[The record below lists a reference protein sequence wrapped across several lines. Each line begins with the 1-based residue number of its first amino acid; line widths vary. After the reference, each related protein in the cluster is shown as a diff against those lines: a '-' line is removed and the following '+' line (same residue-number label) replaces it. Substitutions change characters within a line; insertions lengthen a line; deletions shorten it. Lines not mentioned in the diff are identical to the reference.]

1 LIKKIKIQA
10 YREEMRF
17 PTKPFK
23 KVLKASPLQPILG
36 LIPEA
41 LPTKEEEKNKF
52 LSFELKARA
61 GQPAGSTTY
70 KKYVRVFEEGTPH
83 QWIELMKDL
92 QEIWTQNTINGPTDR
107 TATIRALFKGESLTA
122 FETALED
129 VRVNPEEDEDQPLP
143 LTVEI
148 IDKALALVAH
158 SVFPH
163 RALETQRLWM
173 NRGMRKPAELS
184 ARKTASAISKINS
197 CLPLFPGGTS
207 ESKFSEPQ
215 LVGLLEWALPQAWR
229 NKFDLDGYIPT
240 QGTRAKLILEC
251 EAIER
256 SEITKKDGNDNNN
269 NNNNNN
275 KKNQKPKFGKT
286 GGTPR
291 NREGRDNGFFCKNCG
306 PNRSH
311 VTANCYFLKNAQRNE
326 AGQPQNGEAKKPGR
340 PFSRRTFRKEVN
352 TLACKAAKK
361 KALGMYKA
369 ALKRKQDK
377 ESGKKVAFKKTEDED
392 SSTSEDSVSIINLE
406 KKIPRKNKEVPT
418 KIIVKKPKKEGK
430 KEEWDVDMELEQSF
444 LNKMNNI
451 QIEIEKDEED
461 YEMVESDEDVIS
473 LPEGYTCD
481 I

>member
-1 LIKKIKIQA
+1 
-10 YREEMRF
+10 MRF
-17 PTKPFK
+17 PRSFPK
-23 KVLKASPLQPILG
+23 KVLKPSPLQPILG
-36 LIPEA
+36 LIPET

-83 QWIELMKDL
+83 QWIELIKDL
-92 QEIWTQNTINGPTDR
+92 NEIWTQNSVNGPTDR
-107 TATIRALFKGESLTA
+107 TATIRAILKGESLTA

-129 VRVNPEEDEDQPLP
+129 SRVNPDAEDEQPLP
-143 LTVEI
+143 LTTEVIE
-148 IDKALALVAH
+148 KALSLVAH

-184 ARKTASAISKINS
+184 ARKTAAAISKINS
-197 CLPLFPGGTS
+197 CLPLFPGGTQ
-207 ESKFSEPQ
+207 ESKFSDPE
-215 LVGLLEWALPQAWR
+215 LVGLLEWSLPQAWR
-229 NKFDLDGYIPT
+229 SKFDLDGYIPT
-240 QGTRAKLILEC
+240 QGTRARLILEC

-256 SEITKKDGNDNNN
+256 SELVKKDDIATNN

-275 KKNQKPKFGKT
+275 KKHQKTKFGKT
-286 GGTPR
+286 AGSPK
-291 NREGRDNGFFCKNCG
+291 NREGRINGFFCKNCG
-306 PNRSH
+306 LNRSH
-311 VTANCYFLKNAQRNE
+311 VTADCFFLRNAQRNE
-326 AGQPQNGEAKKPGR
+326 AGQPQRGEAKKPGR

-352 TLACKAAKK
+352 TLARKAAKK

-369 ALKRKQDK
+369 ALKREQDK
-377 ESGKKVAFKKTEDED
+377 ESSKKVAFKKPEDED
-392 SSTSEDSVSIINLE
+392 SSTSEDSVSINNLE
-406 KKIPRKNKEVPT
+406 KKIPRKNKEKPT
-418 KIIVKKPKKEGK
+418 KIIVRKPKKEEK

-461 YEMVESDEDVIS
+461 YEMVESDDDVIS

>member
-1 LIKKIKIQA
+1 
-10 YREEMRF
+10 MRF
-17 PTKPFK
+17 PRNFTK
-23 KVLKASPLQPILG
+23 KVLKPSPLQPILG
-36 LIPEA
+36 LIPET

-92 QEIWTQNTINGPTDR
+92 HEIWTQNTINGPTDR

-129 VRVNPEEDEDQPLP
+129 VRVNPDEEEDEPLP
-143 LTVEI
+143 MTIEI
-148 IDKALALVAH
+148 IEKALALVAH

-197 CLPLFPGGTS
+197 CLPLFPGGNQD
-207 ESKFSEPQ
+207 SKFSEPE
-215 LVGLLEWALPQAWR
+215 LVGLLEWSLPQAWR

-256 SEITKKDGNDNNN
+256 SEVTKKDMNDNNN
-269 NNNNNN
+269 NNNN
-275 KKNQKPKFGKT
+275 KKQEKPKFGKT

-291 NREGRDNGFFCKNCG
+291 NREGRGNGFFCKNCG
-306 PNRSH
+306 RNRSH
-311 VTANCYFLKNAQRNE
+311 VTADCYFLKNAQRNE
-326 AGQPQNGEAKKPGR
+326 AGQPQHGEAKKPGR

-352 TLACKAAKK
+352 TLARKAAKK

-369 ALKRKQDK
+369 ALKREQDK
-377 ESGKKVAFKKTEDED
+377 DSNKKKVAFKDTGDED
-392 SSTSEDSVSIINLE
+392 SSTSEDSVSINNLE
-406 KKIPRKNKEVPT
+406 KKIPRKMKEKPT
-418 KIIVKKPKKEGK
+418 IITVKKSKNDTKKN
-430 KEEWDVDMELEQSF
+430 EWDVDMELEQSF
-444 LNKMNNI
+444 LNKMNKI
-451 QIEIEKDEED
+451 QIEVEKEDEE
-461 YEMVESDEDVIS
+461 YEMVDSDDDVIS
-473 LPEGYTCD
+473 LPDGYTCD